1 MFFFCL
7 ILKLW
12 YGIIDIGFPSRH
24 ILTPISSWLQSR
36 ISVQNSVFKYKT
48 LELCIIMKKQSYFE
62 ARMGYLQLMNNIKG
76 KMVYVNYTF
85 LLLHHYK
92 IILVTLIINIFFLLL
107 SGHDHLIIA
116 WQPSWW
122 WIQAS
127 MNGYTKQTCD
137 IDTIIYI
144 KMKSTSVWL
153 QM

>member
-1 MFFFCL
+1 MTSESYQCSEFNIQIQNIGVMYYYEKI
-7 ILKLW
+7 IL
-12 YGIIDIGFPSRH
+12 FR
-24 ILTPISSWLQSR
+24 SSNGVPT
-36 ISVQNSVFKYKT
+36 I
-48 LELCIIMKKQSYFE
+48 
-62 ARMGYLQLMNNIKG
+62 NNIKG

-116 WQPSWW
+116 WQPSSW

-137 IDTIIYI
+137 IDTIKYI